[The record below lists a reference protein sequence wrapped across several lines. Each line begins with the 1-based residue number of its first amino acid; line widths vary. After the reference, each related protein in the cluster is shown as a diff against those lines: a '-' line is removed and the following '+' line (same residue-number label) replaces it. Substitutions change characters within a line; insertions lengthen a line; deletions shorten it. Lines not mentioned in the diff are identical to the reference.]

1 MKIQEEKFATKEIA
15 YSEDITKMKKRQKK
29 LSVTMDGFTQ
39 GMLAWYF
46 LMGQLKLLT
55 EQRTSSNYLKVN
67 ILLQKNL
74 KTFIS
79 NPHM

>member
-1 MKIQEEKFATKEIA
+1 MKIQEEKFATKEIV

-39 GMLAWYF
+39 GMLAWYS

-67 ILLQKNL
+67 ILRQKNL

>member
-29 LSVTMDGFTQ
+29 LSLTMDGFTQ
-39 GMLAWYF
+39 GMLAWYS

-55 EQRTSSNYLKVN
+55 EQKTSSNYLKVN

>member
-1 MKIQEEKFATKEIA
+1 MKIQEEKFATKEIV

-39 GMLAWYF
+39 GMLAWYS

>member
-15 YSEDITKMKKRQKK
+15 FSEDITKMKKRQKK
-29 LSVTMDGFTQ
+29 LLVTMDGFIQ
-39 GMLAWYF
+39 EMLEWYSQ
-46 LMGQLKLLT
+46 MGQSRLLT
-55 EQRTSSNYLKVN
+55 EQRIYSNYLKVN

-74 KTFIS
+74 KTFTS

>member
-39 GMLAWYF
+39 GMLAWYS

>member
-39 GMLAWYF
+39 GMLAWYS

-67 ILLQKNL
+67 ILRQKNL
-74 KTFIS
+74 KIFIS

>member
-39 GMLAWYF
+39 GMLAWYS

-55 EQRTSSNYLKVN
+55 EQKTSSNYLKVN
-67 ILLQKNL
+67 ILRQKNL

>member
-15 YSEDITKMKKRQKK
+15 YSEDISKMKKRQKK

-39 GMLAWYF
+39 EMLEWFF
-46 LMGQLKLLT
+46 LMGQLKLST

>member
-39 GMLAWYF
+39 GMLVWYF

-67 ILLQKNL
+67 ILRQKNL
-74 KTFIS
+74 KIFIS

>member
-39 GMLAWYF
+39 GMLAWYS
-46 LMGQLKLLT
+46 LMDQLKLLT

-74 KTFIS
+74 KIFIS